1 MERIAETH
9 HVLELDIFKEL
20 HNSLILLFLIT
31 VFVNWLVE
39 VKNVWKHKLCE
50 NRSGK
55 EILVSNR
62 VEVIRAPL
70 IMFETSVT
78 YNGGKQLFLTKIL
91 FKLCSQSCL

>member
-20 HNSLILLFLIT
+20 DNSLILLFLIT
-31 VFVNWLVE
+31 VFVNSLVG
-39 VKNVWKHKLCE
+39 VKNVWEHKLCE
-50 NRSGK
+50 NCSGE

-70 IMFETSVT
+70 HH
-78 YNGGKQLFLTKIL
+78 
-91 FKLCSQSCL
+91 